1 MSGFYRSDKLLPVIT
16 MTVYFGGKPWDAP
29 TDLHS
34 MLDASPE
41 ILKLVPNYWLN
52 LIDPH
57 AISNENFGKFRT
69 ELRNVMK
76 FVKYSG
82 SQSELVHMMNED
94 ETFHDLSWDTANT
107 INAVTGSQINL
118 PEREE
123 RVDMCKAIEQIR
135 NDSVLEGEK
144 KGAINTAFEIAKRM
158 IDSGNLPLAE
168 IAVYTGLSLEE
179 VQTLAGEKSA

>member
-1 MSGFYRSDKLLPVIT
+1 
-16 MTVYFGGKPWDAP
+16 
-29 TDLHS
+29 
-34 MLDASPE
+34 
-41 ILKLVPNYWLN
+41 
-52 LIDPH
+52 
-57 AISNENFGKFRT
+57 
-69 ELRNVMK
+69 
-76 FVKYSG
+76 
-82 SQSELVHMMNED
+82 MMNQD
-94 ETFHDLSWDTANT
+94 ETFHNISWDTANT
-107 INAVTGSQINL
+107 INVVTGSMLKL

-168 IAVYTGLSLEE
+168 IAGYTGLSLEE